1 MGRRRLVE
9 AAKPALES
17 LVAVLIGLLIAVI
30 ILWVSGFNPI
40 DVLYRG
46 FRHSLFTLQGLY
58 NTLAAS
64 IPLVFTAI
72 TWAVGIRVGVF
83 NVGAEG
89 AVLLGGISAIAA
101 GGLVPLPAGLS
112 HIFVALIALL
122 AGAIWIVP
130 VAFLKIKRNVHEV
143 VSTIMLN
150 YVAIFLTS
158 FFVVQVL
165 SDPET
170 PTRTIQILPSTRLH
184 SLVPGT
190 TLTLDIF
197 LSTFFALLVYFILWH
212 TKVGQHMRASGF
224 DRETARNS
232 GIDTQKMIYFAFAI
246 GGASAGLA
254 GFSLTVGLPPT
265 WSISEKLGTLTG
277 YGFTG
282 IAVAS
287 IARNHP
293 VACVFSA
300 ILFSALM
307 TSQSYLQMFLG
318 VPPAITDVII
328 GTVIVVLALPDLLT
342 RIGLLSARLRG

>member
-1 MGRRRLVE
+1 MEVAR
-9 AAKPALES
+9 PALES
-17 LVAVLIGLLIAVI
+17 LLAVLTGLLIAVI

-40 DVLYRG
+40 DVLYEG
-46 FRHSLFTLQGLY
+46 FRYSLFTSQGLY

-64 IPLVFTAI
+64 IPLVFTSI

-89 AVLLGGISAIAA
+89 AVLIGGIAAIVA
-101 GGLVPLPAGLS
+101 GGLVSLPPGVHHLFVGLM
-112 HIFVALIALL
+112 ALA
-122 AGAIWIVP
+122 AGAIWILP
-130 VAFLKIKRNVHEV
+130 VAYIKIRRNVHEV

-150 YVAIFLTS
+150 YIATFFAS
-158 FFVVQVL
+158 FFVVQLL
-165 SDPET
+165 SDPAS
-170 PTRTIQILPSTRLH
+170 PTRTIKILPTARLH
-184 SLVPGT
+184 SLVSGT
-190 TLTLDIF
+190 TLTFDIF
-197 LSTFFALLVYFILWH
+197 LSTFFALLVYIILWH
-212 TKVGQHMRASGF
+212 TKAGQHMRASGF
-224 DRETARNS
+224 DRETSRNS
-232 GIDTQKMIYFAFAI
+232 GINTDKMLYLAFAI

-254 GFSLTVGLPPT
+254 GFSLTAGLPPT

-300 ILFSALM
+300 ILFSALI
-307 TSQSYLQMFLG
+307 TSKSYLQMFLS

-328 GTVIVVLALPDLLT
+328 GTVIIVLALPDLLN
-342 RIGLLSARLRG
+342 RSQLLLKSLTG